1 MGDDEDAARDL
12 GAYLTG
18 AEARQLADQLEG
30 GLPAALVKSGLA
42 PSRRTRAWELLNRA
56 GLSTDRGA
64 VVRMLR
70 AIEGAKASSI
80 VISPVW
86 TAPDNFV
93 GAGKLTSTL
102 HEYVDKARE
111 SVVCATFNFQR
122 SSALW
127 ESLKAAAARP
137 DLDVRVYMDTAA
149 ADAEPA
155 RWKPSTCEVASVLYP
170 AAVYRSIPWQ
180 GRPTRT
186 HAKFIAID
194 HQYLIVMS
202 ANFSKSAELRNIELG
217 LVVHDRAACE
227 GVIESFRS
235 YASLFERVLPD

>member
-1 MGDDEDAARDL
+1 MSSDGDAARDL
-12 GAYLTG
+12 GAFLTS
-18 AEARQLADQLEG
+18 AEARQIADQLAG
-30 GLPAALVKSGLA
+30 GLPTSLVKSGLA
-42 PSRRTRAWELLNRA
+42 PARRTRAWELLSRA
-56 GLSTDRGA
+56 GVTTDRG
-64 VVRMLR
+64 VVVGILR
-70 AIEGAKASSI
+70 AIEGARASSI
-80 VISPVW
+80 VVSPVW

-111 SVVCATFNFQR
+111 SVICATFNFQR

-127 ESLKAAAARP
+127 DSLKAAAGRP
-137 DLDVRVYMDTAA
+137 DIDVSVYMDTAA

-155 RWKPSTCEVASVLYP
+155 RWKPTTAEVATELHP

-180 GRPTRT
+180 GRQTRT

-202 ANFSKSAELRNIELG
+202 ANFSKSAELHNIELG

-227 GVIESFRS
+227 GVLATFERYS
-235 YASLFERVLPD
+235 SLFERVTD

>member
-1 MGDDEDAARDL
+1 MAADAKAARNL

-18 AEARQLADQLEG
+18 TEARQIADQIEG
-30 GLPAALVKSGLA
+30 GLPLSMIKSGLGSA
-42 PSRRTRAWELLNRA
+42 RRTHVWNLLIRA
-56 GLSTDRGA
+56 GLGDDPGSVIR
-64 VVRMLR
+64 VLR
-70 AIEGAKASSI
+70 AIEGARGSSI
-80 VISPVW
+80 VVSPVW

-93 GAGKLTSTL
+93 SAGKITSTL

-111 SVVCATFNFQR
+111 SVICATYNFQR

-137 DLDVRVYMDTAA
+137 DLDVRIYMDTAA
-149 ADAEPA
+149 ANAEPA
-155 RWKPSTCEVASVLYP
+155 RWRPSTTEVASAMYP
-170 AAVYRSIPWQ
+170 AAVHQSIEWQ
-180 GRPTRT
+180 GKPVRT

-202 ANFSKSAELRNIELG
+202 ANFSKSAELHNIELG

-227 GVIESFRS
+227 GVITTFNGF
-235 YASLFERVLPD
+235 ADLFERVSP

>member
-1 MGDDEDAARDL
+1 MSADTDVARDL

-18 AEARQLADQLEG
+18 AEAGQLADQLES
-30 GLPAALVKSGLA
+30 GLPAAQIKSGLA
-42 PSRRTRAWELLNRA
+42 PARRTRTWDLLGRA
-56 GLSTDRGA
+56 GVTTERRA
-64 VVRMLR
+64 VVQMLR
-70 AIEGAKASSI
+70 AIEGARASSI
-80 VISPVW
+80 VVSPVW

-111 SVVCATFNFQR
+111 SVICATYNFQR

-127 ESLKAAAARP
+127 ESLKATAARP
-137 DLDVRVYMDTAA
+137 ELDVRVYMDTGA
-149 ADAEPA
+149 ADRDPA
-155 RWKPSTCEVASVLYP
+155 GWKPSTTEVASALHP

-180 GRPTRT
+180 GKQTRT

-202 ANFSKSAELRNIELG
+202 ANFSKSAELHNIELG

-227 GVIESFRS
+227 GVISTFEG
-235 YASLFERVLPD
+235 YAGLFERVTP